1 MNVYPDNPLLGPR
14 SEFITANMGLAQ
26 KAAQRF
32 RGACYATNTPLDDI
46 VSEGYVGLIRAY
58 DSYSD
63 PAYTFATYATE
74 TINGH
79 MRNYFRRGTGPVR
92 IPKEITPIVNRLAR
106 AGLEGAP
113 PETVAQE
120 LGIGVKLAE
129 KALYCATVRNCGDMP
144 ADDKRGNTDDH
155 TGVFADAFLARLRPK
170 PRRIVRLLADGY
182 SQTEAARVIGITS
195 QAVSQAVKRV
205 QKEYERY
212 EKICA

>member
-14 SEFITANMGLAQ
+14 SEFITANLGLAH

-46 VSEGYVGLIRAY
+46 ISEGYVGLIRAY
-58 DSYSD
+58 DGYSD
-63 PAYTFATYATE
+63 PTYEFATYATE
-74 TINGH
+74 TINGY

-106 AGLEGAP
+106 AGLEGEA

-120 LGIGVKLAE
+120 LGISVRLAE

-144 ADDKRGNTDDH
+144 ADDKRGNTDDYS
-155 TGVFADAFLARLRPK
+155 GVFADAFLARLRPK
-170 PRRIVRLLADGY
+170 PRRIVRLLTEGY
-182 SQTEAARVIGITS
+182 TQTEAAKAIGITS
-195 QAVSQAVKRV
+195 QAVSQTVKRV
-205 QKEYERY
+205 RAEYERY
-212 EKICA
+212 ERIPA